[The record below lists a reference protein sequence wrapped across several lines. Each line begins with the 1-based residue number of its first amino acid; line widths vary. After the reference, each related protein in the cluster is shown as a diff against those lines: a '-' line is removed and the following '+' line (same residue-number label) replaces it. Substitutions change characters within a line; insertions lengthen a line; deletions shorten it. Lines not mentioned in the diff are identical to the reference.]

1 MGGEQAGISKSN
13 LSTPETSFKTDS
25 FKTVTSTTNSGSNS
39 MAQKL
44 ENFRKMS
51 QSISAQDDLD
61 VDDDEY
67 TPHFQRV
74 YITGEDNTG
83 VSGFYKDILEKK
95 FSHQMFLVME
105 Y

>member
-1 MGGEQAGISKSN
+1 
-13 LSTPETSFKTDS
+13 
-25 FKTVTSTTNSGSNS
+25 

-83 VSGFYKDILEKK
+83 VSRIVKIYWKNSF
-95 FSHQMFLVME
+95 
-105 Y
+105 

>member
-51 QSISAQDDLD
+51 QSISAQDDFD

-83 VSGFYKDILEKK
+83 VSKNCKI
-95 FSHQMFLVME
+95 HVMLGIFFINFF
-105 Y
+105 

>member
-1 MGGEQAGISKSN
+1 MGGEQQPSISKSN
-13 LSTPETSFKTDS
+13 ISTPETSHKTDS
-25 FKTVTSTTNSGSNS
+25 FKTVTSSTTNSGSGGSNS

-83 VSGFYKDILEKK
+83 VSCWK
-95 FSHQMFLVME
+95 
-105 Y
+105 

>member
-1 MGGEQAGISKSN
+1 
-13 LSTPETSFKTDS
+13 
-25 FKTVTSTTNSGSNS
+25 

-51 QSISAQDDLD
+51 QSISAQDDFD

-83 VSGFYKDILEKK
+83 VSKNCKINALGNFFYIKC
-95 FSHQMFLVME
+95 F
-105 Y
+105 

>member
-1 MGGEQAGISKSN
+1 
-13 LSTPETSFKTDS
+13 
-25 FKTVTSTTNSGSNS
+25 

-83 VSGFYKDILEKK
+83 VSEIVSTSK
-95 FSHQMFLVME
+95 SHQMLYKFGKKMKKKCLVQLTLNPFQHWF
-105 Y
+105 YSYKNPSLNVF

>member
-25 FKTVTSTTNSGSNS
+25 FKTGTSNSGSNS

-83 VSGFYKDILEKK
+83 VSEIVSTSK
-95 FSHQMFLVME
+95 SH
-105 Y
+105 